1 MSKVLLPICLRQCQ
15 ADIAEACLQSLASH
29 LSDIW
34 QLQVSDK
41 PALSLKH
48 DSANVLLTLLWCVQH
63 TCLFNIVWQITWNDI
78 SYIIWRQVQ
87 TKSRIVQIVQ
97 VPLVMRKIVYTYTLF
112 CLRWKHLLVGEISKL
127 VTFLQRM
134 QALIVVWDSFDILF
148 MWINSE
154 FQLER
159 ERVIRLCCIFG
170 AVTKCPC
177 ISQDPCTLKIIV
189 QLRWACF

>member
-1 MSKVLLPICLRQCQ
+1 MSKVLLSICLRQCQ

-97 VPLVMRKIVYTYTLF
+97 VPLVIEEDCVYIYTLLSALKAF
-112 CLRWKHLLVGEISKL
+112 VSGWNFQIGHIFAANAGFNSGLRFIWHFVHVDKFWISI
-127 VTFLQRM
+127 R
-134 QALIVVWDSFDILF
+134 
-148 MWINSE
+148 
-154 FQLER
+154 ER
-159 ERVIRLCCIFG
+159 EG
-170 AVTKCPC
+170 NP
-177 ISQDPCTLKIIV
+177 IV
-189 QLRWACF
+189 LHFWSSN